1 VASAYHSPRIF
12 EVKKMPTYSYKCT
25 NCGHRFDK
33 EQRITESPLKECPVC
48 AGEVRRVINQ
58 VGVVFKGTGFYVT
71 DNRHGANANGKGKS
85 EKKAEGTETTSSSEA
100 AATTSTTSTEKP
112 STTAATTT

>member
-1 VASAYHSPRIF
+1 
-12 EVKKMPTYSYKCT
+12 MPTYSYKCT

-48 AGEVRRVINQ
+48 EGLVRRVITP

-71 DNRHGANANGKGKS
+71 DNRNGSHGKGKS
-85 EKKAEGTETTSSSEA
+85 EKKSEGEGTETKSSSDTA
-100 AATTSTTSTEKP
+100 ASTTEKP
-112 STTAATTT
+112 ATSEKTPTAEKAATTTTTAA

>member
-1 VASAYHSPRIF
+1 
-12 EVKKMPTYSYKCT
+12 MPTYSYKCT

-48 AGEVRRVINQ
+48 AGHVRRVISQ

-71 DNRHGANANGKGKS
+71 DNRHGASTNGKGKT
-85 EKKAEGTETTSSSEA
+85 EKKDEGAEVKSSGETAS
-100 AATTSTTSTEKP
+100 TTSTTPAEKAP
-112 STTAATTT
+112 TTSATTTAA